1 MNFAGKK
8 QALIAP
14 LLFGVGGAALTDA
27 VAHDELD
34 HVVDKYNTWENTYNR
49 ITERLPR
56 VASAYEH
63 LASQGPFN
71 LLDGYGVLEI
81 LKGKTRVKDYES
93 LTTEDYQ
100 ANPALRRAV
109 AATSIYEKL
118 TPEERMGMEFLYNK
132 ELELIGYEREK
143 ELMNPGAD
151 YSPFTVVQAAE
162 AGEGTSLTPALV
174 GGLSAGTGAA
184 LGRALARKLSVI

>member
-14 LLFGVGGAALTDA
+14 LLLGVGGAALTDA

-34 HVVDKYNTWENTYNR
+34 HVVDKYNTFNKTYER

-56 VASAYEH
+56 VASAYQH
-63 LASQGPFN
+63 LVSQGPFS

-81 LKGKTRVKDYES
+81 LKGKTRVDIDN
-93 LTTEDYQ
+93 LTTEDFQ
-100 ANPALRRAV
+100 ANPGLRHSA

-118 TPEERMGMEFLYNK
+118 SPEERMGMEFLFNK
-132 ELELIGYEREK
+132 ELELMGQERTAEF
-143 ELMNPGAD
+143 MNPGAD
-151 YSPFTVVQAAE
+151 YSTQRVVEAAE

-174 GGLSAGTGAA
+174 GGLSGGTGAA
-184 LGRALARKLSVI
+184 LGRALAQKLSAR

>member
-14 LLFGVGGAALTDA
+14 LLFGAGGAVFTDA
-27 VAHDELD
+27 AAHDELD
-34 HVVDKYNTWENTYNR
+34 HVVDKYNTFNKTYER

-56 VASAYEH
+56 VASAYQH
-63 LASQGPFN
+63 LVSQGPFS

-81 LKGKTRVKDYES
+81 LKGKTRVDIDN
-93 LTTEDYQ
+93 LTTEDFQ
-100 ANPALRRAV
+100 ANPGLRHSA

-118 TPEERMGMEFLYNK
+118 SPEERMGMEFLFNK
-132 ELELIGYEREK
+132 ELELMGQERTAEF
-143 ELMNPGAD
+143 MNPGAD
-151 YSPFTVVQAAE
+151 YSTQRVVEAAE

-174 GGLSAGTGAA
+174 GGLSGGTGAA
-184 LGRALARKLSVI
+184 IGQALARKLSVI

>member
-34 HVVDKYNTWENTYNR
+34 HVVDKYNTFNKTYER

-56 VASAYEH
+56 VASAYQH
-63 LASQGPFN
+63 LVSQGPFS

-81 LKGKTRVKDYES
+81 LKGKTRVDIDN
-93 LTTEDYQ
+93 LTTEDFQ
-100 ANPALRRAV
+100 ANPGLRHSA

-118 TPEERMGMEFLYNK
+118 SPEERMGMEFLFNK
-132 ELELIGYEREK
+132 ELELMGQERTAEF
-143 ELMNPGAD
+143 MNPGAD
-151 YSPFTVVQAAE
+151 YSTQRVVEAAE

-174 GGLSAGTGAA
+174 GGLSGGTGAA
-184 LGRALARKLSVI
+184 LGRALAQKLSAR

>member
-14 LLFGVGGAALTDA
+14 LLFGAGGAVFTDA
-27 VAHDELD
+27 AAHDELD
-34 HVVDKYNTWENTYNR
+34 HVVDKYNTFNKTYER

-56 VASAYEH
+56 VASAYQH
-63 LASQGPFN
+63 LVSQGPFS

-81 LKGKTRVKDYES
+81 LKGKTRVDIDN
-93 LTTEDYQ
+93 LTTEDFQ
-100 ANPALRRAV
+100 ANPGLRHSA

-118 TPEERMGMEFLYNK
+118 SPEERMGMEFLFNK
-132 ELELIGYEREK
+132 ELELMGQERTAEF
-143 ELMNPGAD
+143 MNPGAD
-151 YSPFTVVQAAE
+151 YSTQRVVEAAE

-174 GGLSAGTGAA
+174 GGLSGGTGAA
-184 LGRALARKLSVI
+184 IGQALARKLSAI

>member
-14 LLFGVGGAALTDA
+14 LLFGAGGAVFTDA
-27 VAHDELD
+27 AAHEELD
-34 HVVDKYNTWENTYNR
+34 HVVDKYNTFNKTYER

-56 VASAYEH
+56 VASAYQH
-63 LASQGPFN
+63 LVSQGPFS

-81 LKGKTRVKDYES
+81 LKGKTRVDIDN
-93 LTTEDYQ
+93 LTTEDFQ
-100 ANPALRRAV
+100 ANPGLRHSA

-118 TPEERMGMEFLYNK
+118 SPEERMGMEFLFNK
-132 ELELIGYEREK
+132 ELELMGQERPAEF
-143 ELMNPGAD
+143 MNPCAD
-151 YSPFTVVQAAE
+151 YSTQRVVEAAE

-174 GGLSAGTGAA
+174 GGLSGGTGAA
-184 LGRALARKLSVI
+184 IGQALARKLSVI

>member
-14 LLFGVGGAALTDA
+14 LLIGAGGAALADTA
-27 VAHDELD
+27 AHDELD
-34 HVVDKYNTWENTYNR
+34 HVVDKYNTFNKTYER

-56 VASAYEH
+56 VASAYQH
-63 LASQGPFN
+63 LVSQGPFS

-81 LKGKTRVKDYES
+81 LKGKTRVDTDN
-93 LTTEDYQ
+93 LTTEDFQ
-100 ANPALRRAV
+100 ANPGLRHSA

-118 TPEERMGMEFLYNK
+118 SPEERMGMEFLFNK
-132 ELELIGYEREK
+132 ELELMGQERTAEF
-143 ELMNPGAD
+143 MNPGAD
-151 YSPFTVVQAAE
+151 YSTQRVVEAAE

>member
-1 MNFAGKK
+1 MTFAGKK

-71 LLDGYGVLEI
+71 LIDGYGVLEI

-132 ELELIGYEREK
+132 ELELIGYERTK
-143 ELMNPGAD
+143 EFKNPGAD
-151 YSPFTVVQAAE
+151 YSPSTVVQAAE
-162 AGEGTSLTPALV
+162 AGEGTSAIPALLGGLV
-174 GGLSAGTGAA
+174 GGGSAAISQA
-184 LGRALARKLSVI
+184 VARKLRAH

>member
-14 LLFGVGGAALTDA
+14 LLIGAGGAALSDT

-34 HVVDKYNTWENTYNR
+34 HIVDKYSTWKNTYDR

-81 LKGKTRVKDYES
+81 LKGKTRVEDYES

-132 ELELIGYEREK
+132 ELELIGQERTA

-151 YSPFTVVQAAE
+151 YSSQRVVEAAE